1 MICLFDRLAN
11 AFPLWVLAACGLELV
26 EPGLFTWFRGNAIV
40 IGLAVIML
48 GMGLGLT
55 FDDFLRVT
63 TRPTT
68 VAVGFIHFLRWLPFT
83 ITDRSANGTSTSVG
97 SHRARNVRLSTRS
110 RKRSWNPLPASR
122 LARTSFSISR
132 RSA

>member
-1 MICLFDRLAN
+1 MICLFDQLAN
-11 AFPLWVLAACGLELV
+11 AFPLCVLAACVLELV

-68 VAVGFIHFLRWLPFT
+68 VAVGFM
-83 ITDRSANGTSTSVG
+83 A
-97 SHRARNVRLSTRS
+97 
-110 RKRSWNPLPASR
+110 
-122 LARTSFSISR
+122 
-132 RSA
+132 